1 LERGAPAPLS
11 VRLKGRLSPRPE
23 SGTRRTTHSSR
34 LGPSVTFQCRI
45 YCAPEWRALANV
57 LVGRVVL
64 CPPHPELIA
73 CFPHQRTRQLVAAPV
88 RARKVRLKPRCQMCL
103 TEPARSGLRAL
114 PTLHFCGKPEV
125 VGGTTFRVVHHVPQ
139 PVSGEEIGRK
149 IFCGISTGVR
159 QLRT

>member
-1 LERGAPAPLS
+1 MQNLLRPRVARPRKRPGRAGSPLSAASGIDSVLPAPTD
-11 VRLKGRLSPRPE
+11 P
-23 SGTRRTTHSSR
+23 
-34 LGPSVTFQCRI
+34 
-45 YCAPEWRALANV
+45 
-57 LVGRVVL
+57 
-64 CPPHPELIA
+64 
-73 CFPHQRTRQLVAAPV
+73 AARS
-88 RARKVRLKPRCQMCL
+88 RARKGADGRIPAQ
-103 TEPARSGLRAL
+103 EAGSAQPSAARSGLRAL